1 MIIAISGVAI
11 LKRSMKKH
19 YSAIVVG
26 GGQAGLSISY
36 CLKNKGIDHI
46 VLEKNYIGYSWREKR
61 WDTFCLVTPN
71 WQCTLPGY
79 HYPGSNPNGF
89 MEKEAIVEYIK
100 DYARSF
106 NPPLEEGIEVLSVKK
121 NPSQGLFELAT
132 SIGNYTANQVVIAT
146 GSYHQPKVPRM
157 AERLAK
163 EIVQLHS
170 SDYKNPESLPEG
182 EVLVVGSGQSGCQI
196 AEDLHLAGRKV
207 HLCVGSAP
215 RSPRQYRGKDVV
227 DWLDRLGYY
236 DLSIDEHSAP
246 ESVRKKTNHYLTGRD
261 GGHEIDLRAFANT
274 GMQLYG
280 SLKDIEGDRLEFQP
294 NLKQNLDRADEVA
307 QSIKKTI
314 DEYIAKQEIPAPTE
328 PPARPV
334 WQPSAEVTELDYKQ
348 ANITSVIWCIG
359 YQTDFNWVKVPVFDG
374 LGYPSHERGVTS
386 VNGLYFL
393 GLPWLYTWGSGRFS
407 GIARDAEYLSDYIAN
422 KMKYAYPGTLL
433 AVNEAAIG
441 S

>member
-1 MIIAISGVAI
+1 
-11 LKRSMKKH
+11 MKKH
-19 YSAIVVG
+19 YSVIIVG
-26 GGQAGLSISY
+26 GGQSGLSLGY
-36 CLKNKGIDHI
+36 CLKNKGVDHI
-46 VLEKNYIGYSWREKR
+46 ILEKNYVGYSWQEQR

-79 HYPGSNPNGF
+79 HYQGDDPEGF
-89 MEKEAIVEYIK
+89 MEKEAIVQYIR
-100 DYARSF
+100 DYAKSF
-106 NPPLEEGIEVLSVKK
+106 DPPIKEGVEVFSVTK
-121 NPSQGLFELAT
+121 NLSQGLYELNT

-146 GSYHQPKVPRM
+146 GSYHQSKVPRM
-157 AERLAK
+157 AEKFAEDIL
-163 EIVQLHS
+163 QLHS
-170 SDYKNPESLPEG
+170 SEYKNPESLPAG

-196 AEDLHLAGRKV
+196 AEDLHLAGKKV
-207 HLCVGSAP
+207 HLCVGGAP
-215 RSPRQYRGKDVV
+215 RSPRRYRGKDVV

-236 DLSIDEHSAP
+236 DLSINEHSDP

-261 GGHEIDLRAFANT
+261 GGHEIDLRQFAQE

-280 SLKDIEGDRLEFQP
+280 SLKNIQGDNLEFKP

-307 QSIKKTI
+307 ESIKRTI
-314 DEYIAKQEIPAPTE
+314 DEYIAKKDLAAPIE
-328 PPARPV
+328 APYHPV
-334 WQPSAEVTELDYKQ
+334 WQPATEVAELNYQQ

-359 YQTDFNWVKVPVFDG
+359 YQTDFSWVRVPVFDG
-374 LGYPSHERGVTS
+374 LGYPSHDRGVTS
-386 VNGLYFL
+386 VSGLYFL